1 MSNVYKKCNVL
12 DIAACF
18 PHPPLRG
25 PPSPEGKVLLLPLGE
40 AGIQIGYSEPI
51 WMTDEGLQA
60 AENLPRSE
68 KRYYVQRLQ
77 KM

>member
-60 AENLPRSE
+60 AEKLPRSE
-68 KRYYVQRLQ
+68 KRDYVQRLQ